1 MKWDIF
7 DGIPVKKGGGATQV
21 RQKGRSGGTK
31 EPGHRVVWGADRRP
45 KTVFFLR
52 RRLLPQALTQ
62 VVTALAPPSR
72 KRWWWNKKI
81 KMYSTSGPVA
91 QCRKEHV

>member
-45 KTVFFLR
+45 KTVFFLTAM
-52 RRLLPQALTQ
+52 PFTPGSNPGCDGPAATIEEE
-62 VVTALAPPSR
+62 VV
-72 KRWWWNKKI
+72 
-81 KMYSTSGPVA
+81 V
-91 QCRKEHV
+91 E